1 MTTSRFARIDQA
13 LTERK
18 ILTLDIERLPGLA
31 RIWDQKT
38 TWVPVSTWTR
48 LPSLLSVSAKWY
60 GQRSV
65 MFRAA
70 WDDPEA
76 MIRDVWGWLDEAD
89 ILYTFNG
96 DRFDIPHLRGAF
108 LTAGLTPPSSYKS
121 VDLFKVARK
130 FGFESKSLVHL
141 CERLGLPGKTGHY
154 NPVLAEAAM
163 AGDTKAQKTRRAY
176 NNGDVKITEMCADA
190 MRGWITGHP
199 HVNTEAGDKLTCPN
213 CGTDQLERNG
223 AYIAVVQE
231 SAEYRCQN
239 CGAPIAATHIRR
251 VARTRGVRS

>member
-1 MTTSRFARIDQA
+1 MTESRFAKIDRK
-13 LTERK
+13 LSERK

-31 RIWDQKT
+31 RVWDQRT
-38 TWVPVSTWTR
+38 NFIPVRQWTR

-60 GQRSV
+60 HKRDI

-70 WDDPEA
+70 WDDPEQMVA
-76 MIRDVWGWLDEAD
+76 DVWSWIDEAD

-108 LTAGLTPPSSYKS
+108 LTQGLLPPSSYKS

-141 CERLGLPGKTGHY
+141 CQRLGLPGKSGY
-154 NPVLAEAAM
+154 YDAELAEAAM
-163 AGDTKAQKTRRAY
+163 SGDEKAQRKMRTY
-176 NNGDVKITEMCADA
+176 NNGDVRITEMCADA
-190 MRGWITGHP
+190 MRPWISGHP
-199 HVNTEAGDKLTCPN
+199 HVSASSGEELTCPN
-213 CGTDQLERNG
+213 CAGREFERNG
-223 AYIAVVQE
+223 TYTAVVFE
-231 SAEYRCQN
+231 YAEYRCQS
-239 CGAPIAATHIRR
+239 CGTPVHAGHVRR